1 MFMYSSGKNAKRD
14 DGDADNAV
22 DLLNKAGKTYGLK
35 FKDPGFLT
43 VSSGRVE
50 DWKK

>member
-1 MFMYSSGKNAKRD
+1 MFMYSTGKNSKRD

-35 FKDPGFLT
+35 FKEPGFLT
-43 VSSGRVE
+43 VNSGRVD
-50 DWKK
+50 DWKS